1 MGLGL
6 IDAIGSTRGQRYAID
21 HPTDGGR
28 HRATDGYMPGGQ
40 AFGLST
46 MGLGLVDAI
55 GITRGQR
62 YAIDH
67 PTGTCQKKSP
77 RKAGIN
83 VQHTS

>member
-1 MGLGL
+1 
-6 IDAIGSTRGQRYAID
+6 
-21 HPTDGGR
+21 
-28 HRATDGYMPGGQ
+28 MPGGQ